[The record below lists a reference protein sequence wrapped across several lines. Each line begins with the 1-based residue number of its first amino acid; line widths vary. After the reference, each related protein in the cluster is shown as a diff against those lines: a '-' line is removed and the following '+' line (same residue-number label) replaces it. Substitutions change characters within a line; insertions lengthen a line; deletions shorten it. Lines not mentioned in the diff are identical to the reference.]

1 MSFEKFKDVIEQGD
15 TVILYLSVNN
25 MHAIQ
30 VQPKIK
36 NKKDEWVENVF
47 QTMYG
52 ALKVQ
57 SLVGKK
63 FGTKVALS
71 RGWAYVLH
79 PTPELWTLTL
89 PHRTQI
95 IYTPDISMIIFQLE
109 IRPGSVVIESGTG
122 SGSLSHAL
130 IRCIKPLGHLYTFDF
145 HEYRVSVVREEFEA
159 HGIGQFVTVE
169 QRDVCQNGFGTELN
183 GKADAVF
190 LDLPHP
196 WEAVPHAAAA
206 IKDSGGRF
214 VSFSPCIEQVQRTCE
229 ALSQH
234 GFMELATTECLQKE
248 LQVQTR
254 NMPILQLDFLKQK
267 SVEVKDPAAENPEAS
282 TSEKQGRGAWK
293 SNSNREMSRF
303 VTGMPPQTM
312 TGHTGYL
319 TAATLPP
326 IWARVTRPSDPPTS
340 SHQGQPNEILES

>member
-1 MSFEKFKDVIEQGD
+1 MSFDKFKDTIDQGD
-15 TVILYLSVNN
+15 TVILYLSVNS

-36 NKKDEWVENVF
+36 NRKDEWVDNVF
-47 QTMYG
+47 QTTYG

-109 IRPGSVVIESGTG
+109 IKPGSVVVESGTG

-130 IRCIKPLGHLYTFDF
+130 IRCIKPQGHLYTFDF
-145 HEYRVSVVREEFEA
+145 HEYRVSVAREEFEA
-159 HGIGQFVTVE
+159 HGIGQFVSVE
-169 QRDVCQNGFGTELN
+169 KRDVCQDGFGTELN

-196 WEAVPHAAAA
+196 WEAVPHAAAS
-206 IKDSGGRF
+206 IKDLGKL
-214 VSFSPCIEQVQRTCE
+214 I
-229 ALSQH
+229 H
-234 GFMELATTECLQKE
+234 
-248 LQVQTR
+248 
-254 NMPILQLDFLKQK
+254 
-267 SVEVKDPAAENPEAS
+267 
-282 TSEKQGRGAWK
+282 
-293 SNSNREMSRF
+293 
-303 VTGMPPQTM
+303 
-312 TGHTGYL
+312 
-319 TAATLPP
+319 
-326 IWARVTRPSDPPTS
+326 
-340 SHQGQPNEILES
+340 